1 MSGFAPFRRALT
13 GICCALLMSHAL
25 PSAAPAAARQVRVK
39 DPLEGARAALRL
51 LQFDKAIELLG
62 ALSRSGNAD
71 AQYLLALM
79 YLNGVGTGPDPVRA
93 RALLQSS
100 AEHGQAAA
108 AYVLAA
114 ELGRDAQASPGAARS
129 WLERSAQLG
138 YVRAVEALKSGKP
151 LLEREPLGES
161 DPTLFSAWVMSC
173 VSRGDVAEIHRLGA
187 AATGVTDEFGRSS
200 LSFAAQR
207 GQAGAAAALIE
218 MGADVRTADRFG
230 TTALMLAAEQ
240 TDPALVELLLG
251 HGADSQALDAE
262 KRTALFYAARADRPA
277 AVRLLLHA
285 GALSG
290 ARDERG
296 YTALDVA
303 LTVGADGAASELR
316 SAGVP
321 QTVAAGPA
329 SRQAGKFDPAHP
341 GDLYRGWAPLAL
353 AVSRNDTSAVEQ
365 LLAAGGD
372 VNLRLP
378 QGDPLIRAALDAHAL
393 GSLSLLLKR
402 GAKPTAQDHSRHSV
416 LWLAATRGDR
426 AAIAALL
433 AAGVPADA
441 HAVEE
446 QRPLVAAL
454 RAGKTEVVG
463 QLLDAGASVDASD
476 SKGHTPLML
485 AAAAGEA
492 AMARTLLA
500 HHAQVDAKDDL
511 DRTALWYAASAGS
524 RDVVT
529 GLLAAG
535 ARPDAIDAHG
545 LSPLHAAA
553 GQSNAAVLEPL
564 LVSGTPIDRRSLL
577 GDTALLIAAAGG
589 HEEVAQALLARSAGL
604 DLQNSAGDTA
614 LIAASRGGHSRVCH
628 LLLAAG
634 DNRALRNGS
643 GVSAEDVASG
653 RGFASIARE
662 IAGKT

>member
-13 GICCALLMSHAL
+13 GICCALLLSHAL

-51 LQFDKAIELLG
+51 LQFEKAIELLG
-62 ALSRSGNAD
+62 ALGRSGNAD

-138 YVRAVEALKSGKP
+138 YVRAVDALKSGKP
-151 LLEREPLGES
+151 LLEREPLGAS

-173 VSRGDVAEIHRLGA
+173 VSRGDVAEIRRLGA
-187 AATGVTDEFGRSS
+187 AAAGVTDEFGRSS

-207 GQAGAAAALIE
+207 GQARAAAALIE

-277 AVRLLLHA
+277 AVPLLLHA

-393 GSLSLLLKR
+393 GSLSLL
-402 GAKPTAQDHSRHSV
+402 V
-416 LWLAATRGDR
+416 E
-426 AAIAALL
+426 
-433 AAGVPADA
+433 AGCQA
-441 HAVEE
+441 H
-446 QRPLVAAL
+446 
-454 RAGKTEVVG
+454 G
-463 QLLDAGASVDASD
+463 
-476 SKGHTPLML
+476 
-485 AAAAGEA
+485 
-492 AMARTLLA
+492 
-500 HHAQVDAKDDL
+500 
-511 DRTALWYAASAGS
+511 AGS
-524 RDVVT
+524 F
-529 GLLAAG
+529 
-535 ARPDAIDAHG
+535 
-545 LSPLHAAA
+545 
-553 GQSNAAVLEPL
+553 
-564 LVSGTPIDRRSLL
+564 
-577 GDTALLIAAAGG
+577 
-589 HEEVAQALLARSAGL
+589 
-604 DLQNSAGDTA
+604 
-614 LIAASRGGHSRVCH
+614 
-628 LLLAAG
+628 
-634 DNRALRNGS
+634 RA
-643 GVSAEDVASG
+643 
-653 RGFASIARE
+653 
-662 IAGKT
+662 